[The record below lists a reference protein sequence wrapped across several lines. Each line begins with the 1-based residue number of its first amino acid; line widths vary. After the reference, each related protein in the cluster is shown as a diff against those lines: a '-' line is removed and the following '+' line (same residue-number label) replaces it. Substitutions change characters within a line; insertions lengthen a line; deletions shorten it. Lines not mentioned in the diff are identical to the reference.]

1 MGGLQNNS
9 SIGWLHPKSTHAH
22 PLAWASK
29 KLTYNSVT
37 LSIQPSFDSLTLIPA
52 QKAFPQCLCRTEPK
66 MSELKPITILN
77 KANFPPPVEM
87 FA

>member
-1 MGGLQNNS
+1 MGRLQNNS
-9 SIGWLHPKSTHAH
+9 SIGCLHPKCTHAH
-22 PLAWASK
+22 PLAWANK
-29 KLTYNSVT
+29 KLTHKSVT
-37 LSIQPSFDSLTLIPA
+37 LSIQQTFDSLTSIPA
-52 QKAFPQCLCRTEPK
+52 QKAFPQCLCSTEPK